1 MLPGRSGVG
10 RGRYLDLFWLLL
22 LGTVWGASY
31 LFIKV
36 GVAEVPALTF
46 VMARLVLGAA
56 LLWPLVRVVGYPM
69 PRSRPLW
76 EAYLVMGLLSGALPY
91 SLITWGEI
99 HISSGLAA
107 LLQATMPLFTVLLAH
122 RWTADERLTLP
133 RVLGVIVGFLGVG
146 LVLFPELRRGFQ
158 AGLLGQL
165 AVVASSISYAAA
177 AIFARN
183 RLRGQPPLV
192 STAGQLTAG
201 AALMLPLSL
210 IVDRPFHL
218 SPSLPAVASWLG
230 LTILGT
236 VLAYAIYYTLLARTS
251 ATFVSMVTYVIPVN
265 GLILGALVLGE
276 PLHLTVLGSLALIL
290 LGVFLVRR

>member
-1 MLPGRSGVG
+1 MGK
-10 RGRYLDLFWLLL
+10 GRYLDLFWLLI

-46 VMARLVLGAA
+46 VTARLVLGAVIMWPVVKGLGYA
-56 LLWPLVRVVGYPM
+56 L
-69 PRSRPLW
+69 PRSRSLW
-76 EAYLVMGLLSGALPY
+76 GSYVVMGLLSGALPY
-91 SLITWGEI
+91 SLVTWGEV

-122 RWTADERLTLP
+122 FWTADERLTP
-133 RVLGVIVGFLGVG
+133 IRVVGVVVGFLGVG
-146 LVLFPELRRGFQ
+146 VLLLPELRRGFQ
-158 AGLLGQL
+158 AGLLGQV
-165 AVVASSISYAAA
+165 AVVVSSISYAAA

-183 RLRGQPPLV
+183 RLRGQSPLV

-210 IVDRPFHL
+210 VVDRPFHL
-218 SPSLPAVASWLG
+218 APSLPVVASWLG

-236 VLAYAIYYTLLARTS
+236 VVAYAIYYTLIERTS
-251 ATFVSMVTYVIPVN
+251 ATFVSTVTYVIPVN
-265 GLILGALVLGE
+265 GLILGAAVLGE
-276 PLHLTVLGSLALIL
+276 PLNLTVLWSLALIL
-290 LGVFLVRR
+290 LGVLLVRK